1 MQVNNES
8 IAGVLHHKHSEA
20 HYRLRRYFP
29 DQVFSGFIE
38 QFWLVDWHL
47 SNENEHTQQNLP
59 DPNFHLVI
67 SERDVKL
74 LGPVSKTYS
83 YSMKGQGRIIG
94 IKFEIGGLINL
105 LTEPMTEYIDK
116 ELKAADI
123 FGSAVQDVLLPLYK
137 EGCDSK
143 VINALQEYFKV
154 FVSGCSKQQ
163 IATQK
168 LVSIIKNNQDIYK
181 VEQLSVLTNIS
192 SRAIQRYFLRYVG
205 LPPKWLIR
213 KYRLSHVLKEL
224 ESSSVNVLD
233 IVTKLEYADQSH
245 LIKDF
250 NDFLGVTPG
259 KYIKAPHSR
268 FMTKALPER

>member
-1 MQVNNES
+1 MQVNNEC

-20 HYRLRRYFP
+20 HYKLRRYFP
-29 DQVFSGFIE
+29 EQAFSGFIE

-47 SNENEHTQQNLP
+47 SNESEHTQQNLP

-67 SERDVKL
+67 SDQDVKL

-94 IKFEIGGLINL
+94 IKFEVGGLINL
-105 LTEPMTEYIDK
+105 LTKPIAQYIDT
-116 ELKAADI
+116 EIKAADI
-123 FGSAVQDVLLPLYK
+123 FGLAVQDTLLPLYK
-137 EGCDSK
+137 ESSDSK
-143 VINALQEYFKV
+143 IINALQEYFKV
-154 FVSGCSKQQ
+154 FVSDCSKQQ
-163 IATQK
+163 IATQN
-168 LVSIIKNNQDIYK
+168 LVSIIKSRQDIYK
-181 VEQLSVLTNIS
+181 VEQLSVLTNAS
-192 SRAIQRYFLRYVG
+192 SRAIQRYFSRYVG
-205 LPPKWLIR
+205 FSPKWLIR

-224 ESSSVNVLD
+224 ESSSANVLD

-268 FMTKALPER
+268 FMTKTLPER